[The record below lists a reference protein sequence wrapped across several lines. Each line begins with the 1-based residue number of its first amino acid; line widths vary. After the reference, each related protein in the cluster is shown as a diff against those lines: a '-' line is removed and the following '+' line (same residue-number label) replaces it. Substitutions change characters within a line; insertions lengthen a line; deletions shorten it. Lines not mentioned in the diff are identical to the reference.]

1 MLEDHKRVIGEN
13 EGIFG
18 EVNELVRPLDQDV
31 MTVLCECGDAACRD
45 QLLIAH
51 DEYARVRQD
60 PTLFV
65 LRPGH
70 DFDETERVEAKHLE
84 YWIVANGLDSRLRLR
99 DTPTPPLPEWKRD
112 LAERQPAAGSPP
124 TPDTLRHSS
133 GSWAARFDWPL
144 RRGRQADSRGSW
156 RGAPP
161 PALGS
166 EWTEVSVASGRVNH

>member
-1 MLEDHKRVIGEN
+1 MIENHKREIGEN
-13 EGIFG
+13 EGIFR

-84 YWIVANGLDSRLRLR
+84 YWIVRKRAGLPAQIAR
-99 DTPTPPLPEWKRD
+99 DTD
-112 LAERQPAAGSPP
+112 PASA
-124 TPDTLRHSS
+124 
-133 GSWAARFDWPL
+133 
-144 RRGRQADSRGSW
+144 
-156 RGAPP
+156 
-161 PALGS
+161 
-166 EWTEVSVASGRVNH
+166 